1 MNRIRKEI
9 KTMDAI
15 ADQVQL
21 PDSAFGAAWEAIKVS
36 DKLRVRLQAQVMLTL
51 QLRQKFPFES
61 MPVHGL
67 ILLSGPPGTGKT
79 TLARGLANKIAE
91 AVKNETASFIEIDP
105 HALTSSSLGKSQ
117 KEVTKLFH
125 EIIPEYANDRLCIVL
140 LDEVETLAPSR
151 ERMSFDTN
159 PIDAHR
165 ATDAVLSGLDLL
177 TRKHR
182 NVLLI
187 ATTNYPQAID
197 RALISRADC
206 IEEIGLPEANART
219 EIITDTLNLLATVWP
234 RVADLTLHI
243 GSFVA
248 ASEGLDGRQLRKAII
263 TAAGTSVET
272 ASDLNLLRAEHVLN
286 TVEAVVKT
294 RAAMEAA

>member
-1 MNRIRKEI
+1 MSGVNGIQS
-9 KTMDAI
+9 MDAI
-15 ADQVQL
+15 SDQTSL
-21 PDSAFGAAWEAIKVS
+21 PNTDLAGAWSAIKVS
-36 DKLRVRLQAQVMLTL
+36 DQVRERLLAQSLLAL

-61 MPVHGL
+61 MPLHGL
-67 ILLSGPPGTGKT
+67 IVLSGPPGTGKT

-91 AVKNETASFIEIDP
+91 SVKNSRASFTQIDP

-125 EIIPEYANDRLCIVL
+125 QIIPEYAGTGLCIVL

-151 ERMSFDTN
+151 ERMSFDAN

-177 TRKHR
+177 TRKHK
-182 NVLLI
+182 NILLI
-187 ATTNYPQAID
+187 ATTNYAQAVD
-197 RALISRADC
+197 RALLSRADW
-206 IEEIGLPEANART
+206 IEEIGLPDARART
-219 EIITDTLNLLATVWP
+219 EIITDALDLLATAWP
-234 RVADLTLHI
+234 LVGDLKMNI

-263 TAAGTSVET
+263 SSAAASVET
-272 ASDLNLLRAEHVLN
+272 ARDLNTLRAHHILG
-286 TVEAVVKT
+286 TLKAIAQAST
-294 RAAMEAA
+294 STEAA